1 MTMLHGLV
9 DCLCRSH
16 CMIMYWCVCTSALSY
31 GHLKDKFEKNPLM
44 VFTNRVCSVVMQVN

>member
-1 MTMLHGLV
+1 
-9 DCLCRSH
+9 
-16 CMIMYWCVCTSALSY
+16 MIMYWCVCTSALSY